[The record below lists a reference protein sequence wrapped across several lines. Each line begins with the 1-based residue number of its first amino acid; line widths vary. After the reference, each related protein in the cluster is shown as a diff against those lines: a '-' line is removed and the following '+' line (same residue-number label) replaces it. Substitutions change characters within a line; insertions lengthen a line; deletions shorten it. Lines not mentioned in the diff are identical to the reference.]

1 MVARK
6 NHFRRAVTLV
16 EILVATV
23 FLGICGAAVT
33 DTIGTSLTQIARME
47 RRAVALNLVK
57 NELEYWTAYNQRL
70 NMGVET
76 RTRTELLPGNVTCT
90 LTTLTS
96 DDPSTTYDRFTVTAS
111 WPERKGSRNYTE
123 QLRLQTEVRSPND

>member
-57 NELEYWTAYNQRL
+57 NELEYWTAYSQRQS
-70 NMGVET
+70 VVQET
-76 RTRTELLPGNVTCT
+76 RSRTEILPGNVNCT
-90 LTTLTS
+90 LTTLTA
-96 DDPSTTYDRFTVTAS
+96 DDGSATIEGFTVTAT
-111 WPERKGSRNYTE
+111 WPERKGARNYTE
-123 QLRLQTEVRSPND
+123 TLQMRTEVRSPND